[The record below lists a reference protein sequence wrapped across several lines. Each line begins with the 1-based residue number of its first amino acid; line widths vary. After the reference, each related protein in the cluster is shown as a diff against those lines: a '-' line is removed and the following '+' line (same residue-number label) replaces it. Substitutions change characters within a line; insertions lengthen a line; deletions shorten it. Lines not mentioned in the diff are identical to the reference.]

1 MIKPAV
7 FVLSDDLQT
16 LNFIRNAVVAINY
29 DPRCFA
35 SVEEFLALLPRRQEG
50 CIVIN
55 VAEPLLDD
63 PALLSGILQRASK
76 LRAIVLAPEEAAA
89 AWLEG
94 GAYVVLRRPCSP
106 AKLQAAIER
115 AMCERE

>member
-7 FVLSDDLQT
+7 FVLSDDPPT
-16 LNFIRNAVVAINY
+16 LDFIRNAVAAINY

-35 SVEEFLALLPRRQEG
+35 SVEEFLTLLPRRQAG

-63 PALLSGILQRASK
+63 PALLSGILERASK
-76 LRAIVLAPEEAAA
+76 LRAIVLAPEEGAA

-94 GAYVVLRRPCSP
+94 GAYVVLRQPCS
-106 AKLQAAIER
+106 AAELQATIER
-115 AMCERE
+115 AMNERE